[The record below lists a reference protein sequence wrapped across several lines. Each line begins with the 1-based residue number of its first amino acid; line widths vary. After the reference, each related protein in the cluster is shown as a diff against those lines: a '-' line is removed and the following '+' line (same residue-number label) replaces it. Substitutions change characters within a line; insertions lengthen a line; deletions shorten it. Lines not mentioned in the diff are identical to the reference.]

1 MCERCAELRK
11 ELHRVLG
18 ENEVLRSENA
28 ILRLRLDGGSV
39 SENALRFYTVEQVC
53 EKLQLS
59 PYTVKRYISAGKL
72 PAWQDKPGGAFR
84 IGHNDLV
91 GFIAAR
97 TVEKIETY
105 EC

>member
-28 ILRLRLDGGSV
+28 ILRLRLDAGSPKDYV
-39 SENALRFYTVEQVC
+39 LTFYTVEEVS
-53 EKLQLS
+53 ERLRIS
-59 PYTVKRYISAGKL
+59 VYTLKRYISAGKL
-72 PAWQDKPGGAFR
+72 PAFQEEKGSLIR
-84 IGHNDLV
+84 IAHNDLMN
-91 GFIAAR
+91 FIAAR
-97 TVEKIETY
+97 TRDKLETY